1 MRDLKPFM
9 LSGLSQAPDGWDY
22 EEMSPLDRLLY
33 NYSLQRFSVSALG
46 LPQDSVGRVG
56 RTAGVS
62 WWGEQVRWLP
72 LEGTSLA

>member
-33 NYSLQRFSVSALG
+33 NYSLQRFSVF
-46 LPQDSVGRVG
+46 
-56 RTAGVS
+56 
-62 WWGEQVRWLP
+62 
-72 LEGTSLA
+72 